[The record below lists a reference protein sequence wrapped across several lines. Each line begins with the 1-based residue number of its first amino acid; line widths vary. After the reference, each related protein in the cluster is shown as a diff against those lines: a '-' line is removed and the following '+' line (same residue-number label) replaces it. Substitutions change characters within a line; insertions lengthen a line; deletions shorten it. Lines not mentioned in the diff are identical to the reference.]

1 MAHDDVTRTLR
12 TGRKLPSQRSW
23 GTPNP
28 EPNLD
33 RFVQY
38 HIGRQLRSLY
48 DGLVDQP
55 VPDRFAE
62 LIDRLD
68 DEDTGQPSREETRA

>member
-1 MAHDDVTRTLR
+1 MAHDDVTRSLKMPRATH
-12 TGRKLPSQRSW
+12 SQRSW

-33 RFVQY
+33 RFVQH

-68 DEDTGQPSREETRA
+68 EDESSREETRA

>member
-1 MAHDDVTRTLR
+1 MAHDDVTRSLKMLR
-12 TGRKLPSQRSW
+12 ATPSQRSW

-68 DEDTGQPSREETRA
+68 DGQPSREETRA

>member
-1 MAHDDVTRTLR
+1 MAHDDVTRSL
-12 TGRKLPSQRSW
+12 KMSKAVPSQRSW

-68 DEDTGQPSREETRA
+68 DGQPSREETRA